1 MGTGTDENMNVTM
14 ENTTNDTQEA
24 VQPLV
29 VKNINKQYK
38 GGIKA
43 NTDISLSIRPGEIM
57 GILGPN
63 GAGKTTL
70 VRQITTELTPTTG
83 SIRVFGIDVVAEPIR
98 AKNVMGIV
106 PQEAELYE
114 SLSVKQTL
122 RIFGKLRG
130 LNGKEANRRA
140 EELISDL
147 RLGEHRNVVGMK
159 LSGGLKRRVMVGLA
173 ALGNPKLI
181 VMDEPATGLD
191 PQSRRDLW
199 ALLREY
205 KERGATILLT
215 THYMEEAE
223 SLCDRVG
230 IIQNGRLLALDT
242 VPNLKAAHGY
252 EFKITYSTNGDDNK
266 TQTIYGKS
274 DQELVE
280 QVQAKG
286 IRQFS
291 VARTSLEDVYLALT
305 DEEEPIG
312 DSDQR

>member
-1 MGTGTDENMNVTM
+1 MIA
-14 ENTTNDTQEA
+14 NTKKIDINTSDA
-24 VQPLV
+24 VLPLV
-29 VKNINKQYK
+29 VDKINKQYK
-38 GGIKA
+38 DGVKA
-43 NTDISLSIRPGEIM
+43 NIDISLSINPGEIM

-70 VRQITTELTPTTG
+70 VRQITSELLPTSG

-106 PQEAELYE
+106 PQEAQLYE
-114 SLSVKQTL
+114 SLSVQQTL

-130 LNGKEANRRA
+130 LNNRDASRRA
-140 EELISDL
+140 DELISDL
-147 RLGEHRNVVGMK
+147 RLEEHRNVTSAK

-173 ALGNPKLI
+173 ALGNPQLI
-181 VMDEPATGLD
+181 VMDEPTTGLD

-199 ALLREY
+199 TLLRDY
-205 KERGATILLT
+205 RDRGATILLT

-242 VPNLKAAHGY
+242 VPNLRAAHGF
-252 EFKITYSTNGDDNK
+252 EFKITYTTNGSENK
-266 TQTIYGKS
+266 TKTIYGKS
-274 DQELVE
+274 DQELVH
-280 QVQAKG
+280 QAQSQG

-305 DEEEPIG
+305 DGKEETIG
-312 DSDQR
+312 DADLR

>member
-1 MGTGTDENMNVTM
+1 MGTGDAMNPNATI
-14 ENTTNDTQEA
+14 EITTKDTPEA

-29 VKNINKQYK
+29 VENINKQHK

-43 NTDISLSIRPGEIM
+43 NTDISLSVSPGEILR
-57 GILGPN
+57 ILGPN
-63 GAGKTTL
+63 GAAKTTL
-70 VRQITTELTPTTG
+70 ARQITTELIPTSG
-83 SIRVFGIDVVAEPIR
+83 SIRVFGIDVVAEPTR

-106 PQEAELYE
+106 TQEAELYE

-130 LNGKEANRRA
+130 LNSKDANRRA

-147 RLGEHRNVVGMK
+147 RLEEHRNVVGMK

-173 ALGNPKLI
+173 ALGDPRLI
-181 VMDEPATGLD
+181 VMDEPTTGLD

-199 ALLREY
+199 KLLREY
-205 KERGATILLT
+205 RERKSTILLT
-215 THYMEEAE
+215 SHFMQEAE

-242 VPNLKAAHGY
+242 VPNLKAAHDY
-252 EFKITYSTNGDDNK
+252 EFKITYSTNGNENK
-266 TQTIYGKS
+266 TNTIYGKS
-274 DQELVE
+274 DQEHVE

-286 IRQFS
+286 IRQFNA
-291 VARTSLEDVYLALT
+291 ARTSLEDLYLALT
-305 DEEEPIG
+305 NEEEPIG
-312 DSDQR
+312 DADQR

>member
-1 MGTGTDENMNVTM
+1 MEKTM
-14 ENTTNDTQEA
+14 KDA
-24 VQPLV
+24 PGAALPLV
-29 VKNINKQYK
+29 VEKINKQYK
-38 GGIKA
+38 GGVKA
-43 NTDISLSIRPGEIM
+43 NTDISLSIMPGEIM

-70 VRQITTELTPTTG
+70 VRQITTELLPTSG
-83 SIRVFGIDVVAEPIR
+83 SIRVFGIDVVAEPTR

-114 SLSVKQTL
+114 TLSVKQTL

-130 LNGKEANRRA
+130 LDNKEANRRA
-140 EELISDL
+140 DELISDL
-147 RLGEHRNVVGMK
+147 RLEEHRSVTGLK

-173 ALGNPKLI
+173 ALAHPQLI
-181 VMDEPATGLD
+181 VMDEPTTGLD

-199 ALLREY
+199 SLLRDY
-205 KERGATILLT
+205 RERGTTILLT

-230 IIQNGRLLALDT
+230 VIQNGRMLALDT

-252 EFKITYSTNGDDNK
+252 EFKITYSTNGDENK
-266 TQTIYGKS
+266 THTIYGKS
-274 DQELVE
+274 DTELVE
-280 QVQAKG
+280 QVQAQG
-286 IRQFS
+286 VRQFS

-305 DEEEPIG
+305 DEEETSG
-312 DSDQR
+312 DPHQG

>member
-1 MGTGTDENMNVTM
+1 
-14 ENTTNDTQEA
+14 
-24 VQPLV
+24 
-29 VKNINKQYK
+29 
-38 GGIKA
+38 
-43 NTDISLSIRPGEIM
+43 
-57 GILGPN
+57 
-63 GAGKTTL
+63 
-70 VRQITTELTPTTG
+70 
-83 SIRVFGIDVVAEPIR
+83 VFGIDVVAEPTR

-106 PQEAELYE
+106 TQEAELYE

-130 LNGKEANRRA
+130 LNSKDANRRA

-147 RLGEHRNVVGMK
+147 RLEEHRNVVGMK

-173 ALGNPKLI
+173 ALGDPRLI
-181 VMDEPATGLD
+181 VMDEPTTGLD

-199 ALLREY
+199 TLLREY
-205 KERGATILLT
+205 RERKSTILLT
-215 THYMEEAE
+215 SHFMQEAE

-242 VPNLKAAHGY
+242 VPNLKAAHSY
-252 EFKITYSTNGDDNK
+252 EFKITYSTNGNENK
-266 TQTIYGKS
+266 TNTIYGKS

-305 DEEEPIG
+305 NEEEPIG
-312 DSDQR
+312 DADQR

>member
-1 MGTGTDENMNVTM
+1 MNTTM
-14 ENTTNDTQEA
+14 EKTMKDAPETA
-24 VQPLV
+24 LPLV
-29 VKNINKQYK
+29 VEKINKQYK

-43 NTDISLSIRPGEIM
+43 NTDISLSIMPGEIM

-70 VRQITTELTPTTG
+70 VRQITTELIPTSG
-83 SIRVFGIDVVAEPIR
+83 SIRVFGIDVVAEPTR

-114 SLSVKQTL
+114 TLSVKQTL

-130 LNGKEANRRA
+130 LNNKDANRRA
-140 EELISDL
+140 DELISDL
-147 RLGEHRNVVGMK
+147 RLEEHRNVTGLK

-173 ALGNPKLI
+173 ALAHPQLI
-181 VMDEPATGLD
+181 VMDEPTTGLD

-199 ALLREY
+199 TLLREY
-205 KERGATILLT
+205 RERGTTILLT

-230 IIQNGRLLALDT
+230 VIQNGRMLALDT
-242 VPNLKAAHGY
+242 VSNLKAAHGY
-252 EFKITYSTNGDDNK
+252 EFKITYSTNGDEND
-266 TQTIYGKS
+266 THTIYGKS
-274 DQELVE
+274 DTELVE
-280 QVQAKG
+280 QVQAQG
-286 IRQFS
+286 VRQFS

-305 DEEEPIG
+305 DEEEPSG
-312 DSDQR
+312 DTHQG

>member
-1 MGTGTDENMNVTM
+1 MNTTM
-14 ENTTNDTQEA
+14 EKTMKDA
-24 VQPLV
+24 PGAALPLV
-29 VKNINKQYK
+29 VEKINKQYK
-38 GGIKA
+38 GGVKA
-43 NTDISLSIRPGEIM
+43 NTDISLSIMPGEIM

-70 VRQITTELTPTTG
+70 VRQITTELLPTSG
-83 SIRVFGIDVVAEPIR
+83 SIRVFGIDVVAEPTR

-114 SLSVKQTL
+114 TLSVKQTL

-130 LNGKEANRRA
+130 LDNKEANRRA
-140 EELISDL
+140 DELISDL
-147 RLGEHRNVVGMK
+147 RLEEHRSVTGLK

-173 ALGNPKLI
+173 ALAHPQLI
-181 VMDEPATGLD
+181 VMDEPTTGLD

-199 ALLREY
+199 SLLRDY
-205 KERGATILLT
+205 RERGTTILLT

-230 IIQNGRLLALDT
+230 VIQNGRMLALDT

-252 EFKITYSTNGDDNK
+252 EFKITYSTNGDENK
-266 TQTIYGKS
+266 THTIYGKS
-274 DQELVE
+274 DTELVE
-280 QVQAKG
+280 QVQAQG
-286 IRQFS
+286 VRQFS

-305 DEEEPIG
+305 DEEETSG
-312 DSDQR
+312 DPHQG

>member
-98 AKNVMGIV
+98 AENVMGIV